1 MEENQICIIIS
12 QSFYNNV
19 PVGSVIT
26 GVYNYL
32 CPIPEDKQ
40 VSKESRMVFR
50 REIRTIQSEISNNKH
65 ILLQQH

>member
-19 PVGSVIT
+19 SVGSVIT